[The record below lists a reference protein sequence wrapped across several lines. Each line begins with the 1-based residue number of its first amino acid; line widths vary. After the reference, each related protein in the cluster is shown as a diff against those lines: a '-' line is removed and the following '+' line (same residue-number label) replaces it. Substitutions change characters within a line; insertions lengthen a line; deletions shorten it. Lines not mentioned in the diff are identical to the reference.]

1 MIMLAKRDEI
11 NYKKTWWENYSKERK
26 VLAYTH
32 KKKRRSKVYEFFI
45 RRQNI

>member
-26 VLAYTH
+26 VF
-32 KKKRRSKVYEFFI
+32 EFSI
-45 RRQNI
+45 RLQNM

>member
-26 VLAYTH
+26 VLVYTH
-32 KKKRRSKVYEFFI
+32 KKKEEVKFMNFL
-45 RRQNI
+45 